1 MKNYVIVF
9 ALIGCLV
16 LLAGCITVVIPTE
29 KSVPTQ
35 IPIQVLPTVTPLPP
49 TPTQAPTATTEPIP
63 PTKTPAPT
71 TTTLQHAVVGFPPQS
86 YVLYYDPEKWVAKP
100 HEVTAGV
107 WVLESKELN
116 GCTLKQLLGHGVNP
130 EQTPLTTVMLQYN
143 GIEITYNVWRDKDT
157 HLPAIVGYY
166 WDNSDANLEVFVKD
180 SPEECLVAAQKVVED
195 SAGYGFA
202 D

>member
-1 MKNYVIVF
+1 MKKNV
-9 ALIGCLV
+9 LIFVLVGCLV
-16 LLAGCITVVIPTE
+16 LLASCITVVVPTE
-29 KSVPTQ
+29 EPAPSQMPT
-35 IPIQVLPTVTPLPP
+35 PIPP
-49 TPTQAPTATTEPIP
+49 TATQVPPSLTPAPTATAEPFP
-63 PTKTPAPT
+63 SSATPAP
-71 TTTLQHAVVGFPPQS
+71 TTLQHAVVGFPPQS
-86 YVLYYDPEKWVAKP
+86 YVLYYDPDKWVAKP

-166 WDNSDANLEVFVKD
+166 WDIYNGSLEVFVKD
-180 SPEECLVAAQKVVED
+180 NPEACLAAAQQVVED
-195 SAGYGFA
+195 SAAFGFA